1 MAGRKTKLTP
11 ALIKDA
17 AKLLKGGNYVST
29 VCEFLGIGET
39 TWYRWMKEGEVAK
52 SGLKREFWESIKKA
66 EAEAEIRLITDLQ
79 KIAEADQ
86 KWQALAWMLERK
98 YPDRWGRKDKVSA
111 DVQHSGEVVDRH
123 EHKVSIEQKVI
134 RTEQKYGAAI
144 ERIISSRFQNRVSED
159 VGACDGD
166 DNG

>member
-1 MAGRKTKLTP
+1 MAGRKSKLTP

-17 AKLLKGGNYVST
+17 AKLLKGGNYVET
-29 VCEFLGIGET
+29 VCEYLGIGTT
-39 TWYRWMKEGEVAK
+39 TWYRWMQEGEVAK
-52 SGLKREFWESIKKA
+52 SGLKREFRDVVKKA

-79 KIAEADQ
+79 KIAETDQ

-123 EHKVSIEQKVI
+123 EHNVSIEQKV
-134 RTEQKYGAAI
+134 EHVESKYGSAI
-144 ERIISSRFQNRVSED
+144 ERIISNRLQSRVSED
-159 VGACDGD
+159 AGACNGD
-166 DNG
+166 DN

>member
-1 MAGRKTKLTP
+1 MAGRKSKLTP

-17 AKLLKGGNYVST
+17 EKLLKGGNYVET
-29 VCEFLGIGET
+29 VCEFLGINKS
-39 TWYRWMKEGEVAK
+39 TWYRWLAEGENAK
-52 SGLKREFWESIKKA
+52 SGLKREFRNAIKKA

-98 YPDRWGRKDKVSA
+98 YPERWGRKDKVSA

-134 RTEQKYGAAI
+134 RTEEKYGAAI

-159 VGACDGD
+159 VGTCDGD
-166 DNG
+166 DN